1 MALCL
6 SRWAAPATQE
16 QPSVRRDLEPQ
27 PATRPCCRNEYSKG
41 FGLRECSDRFCLRR
55 GVERDEKTR
64 QVSLKQDRKSR
75 EQKQSPASQED
86 GSREALVAWGGRERG
101 QRTVQRLQGPKLQIR
116 AQEAPVFPRSEQ
128 NGANRYITLTTGSPS
143 SPRSGEPG
151 LPAPSP
157 CPLLSLSLNFQ
168 GIIMVSQTCGPS
180 SGKLISPYKRIQ
192 SRIFF

>member
-16 QPSVRRDLEPQ
+16 QPSVQRDLEPQ

-75 EQKQSPASQED
+75 EHKQSPASQED

-101 QRTVQRLQGPKLQIR
+101 QRTVQRLQGPKLQIGG
-116 AQEAPVFPRSEQ
+116 QEARLMLLLSFHA
-128 NGANRYITLTTGSPS
+128 ANRTGLTVTSPS
-143 SPRSGEPG
+143 PRHPHPHPDPG
-151 LPAPSP
+151 NQVSLPLPPAPHSL
-157 CPLLSLSLNFQ
+157 CLL
-168 GIIMVSQTCGPS
+168 T
-180 SGKLISPYKRIQ
+180 
-192 SRIFF
+192 SRGS